1 MSLLSQNFIRVFFL
15 LCNYA
20 KIMSNVHT
28 LKDIK
33 NRGHRLGSVYEQE
46 LEKKLRSVTEFNFE
60 INDLSEKLVDKYNE
74 REKESQRTYADI
86 GNKISQ
92 LNASSA
98 KVRSQ
103 LISERKSH
111 SESQHELE
119 AKYTAGIKSLKSN
132 IKTLKRESTLA
143 QKASSADKVK
153 ILSPETKVVELE
165 GKLEDLKL
173 DSVFH
178 DSNVVGGVI
187 EEPAQ
192 ISSSGSKEIN
202 SLRLELEQ
210 VEEDLNSK
218 RYEIECMEKGIE
230 ATHEITSRELDA
242 LFLARSKLMEKN
254 AHLQELL
261 SKKNNEVDT
270 PPPLM
275 NNSSQP
281 STTLNPPSQII
292 SVGGAEAISLPATA
306 PIIASSLL
314 TPIIIYSILTL
325 LLIAIIWLVVGKKL
339 WNLWKKSDRFIQTS
353 DLHLRAYPRPG
364 YMIGGRKRSSR
375 DQIEYRN

>member
-1 MSLLSQNFIRVFFL
+1 MT
-15 LCNYA
+15 
-20 KIMSNVHT
+20 NVYT
-28 LKDIK
+28 LKDINNK
-33 NRGHRLGSVYEQE
+33 GHRLGSAYEQE
-46 LEKKLRSVTEFNFE
+46 LEKKLYTTLSSKAE
-60 INDLSEKLVDKYNE
+60 INDLCEKLLAKNSEYSE
-74 REKESQRTYADI
+74 REEEFQRIYADM
-86 GNKISQ
+86 GNKASQ
-92 LNASSA
+92 LNASSTEL
-98 KVRSQ
+98 RSQ

-111 SESQHELE
+111 SESQRELE
-119 AKYTAGIKSLKSN
+119 ARYTAEIKSLKSN
-132 IKTLKRESTLA
+132 IKTLKREATLA

-153 ILSPETKVVELE
+153 ILSLETKVVELE

-173 DSVFH
+173 DLVFH

-192 ISSSGSKEIN
+192 ISSSGSKEID
-202 SLRLELEQ
+202 SLRLELER

-218 RYEIECMEKGIE
+218 RYEIECMEKGKE
-230 ATHEITSRELDA
+230 SSDSMYKREMDILSSGR
-242 LFLARSKLMEKN
+242 LNLLEKN

-314 TPIIIYSILTL
+314 SPIIIYSILTL

-339 WNLWKKSDRFIQTS
+339 WNLWKKSNRYIQTS

-364 YMIGGRKRSSR
+364 YMIRAQKRSSL

>member
-1 MSLLSQNFIRVFFL
+1 MSIISEIYSCIFFL
-15 LCNYA
+15 IYNHA
-20 KIMSNVHT
+20 NIMSNVHT
-28 LKDIK
+28 LNDIK
-33 NRGHRLGSVYEQE
+33 DREGGSYKKPGHRLGSAYEQE
-46 LEKKLRSVTEFNFE
+46 LEKKLRSVTEFNSE

-111 SESQHELE
+111 SESQRELE
-119 AKYTAGIKSLKSN
+119 AKYTAEIKLLKSN
-132 IKTLKRESTLA
+132 IKTLKREATLA

-153 ILSPETKVVELE
+153 ILFLETKVVELE
-165 GKLEDLKL
+165 GKLEALKL
-173 DSVFH
+173 DPVFH
-178 DSNVVGGVI
+178 DLNVVGGVI

-192 ISSSGSKEIN
+192 INSFKPKEID
-202 SLRLELEQ
+202 SLRLELER
-210 VEEDLNSK
+210 VKEDFNSK
-218 RYEIECMEKGIE
+218 KHEIECMEKGIE
-230 ATHEITSRELDA
+230 ATHEITSRKLDA

-314 TPIIIYSILTL
+314 SPIIIYSILTL

-339 WNLWKKSDRFIQTS
+339 WNLWKK
-353 DLHLRAYPRPG
+353 
-364 YMIGGRKRSSR
+364 K
-375 DQIEYRN
+375 